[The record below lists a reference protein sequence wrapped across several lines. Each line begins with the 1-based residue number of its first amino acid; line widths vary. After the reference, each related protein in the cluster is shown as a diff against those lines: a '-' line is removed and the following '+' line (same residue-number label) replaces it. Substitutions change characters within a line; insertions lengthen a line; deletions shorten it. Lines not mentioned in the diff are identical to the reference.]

1 MNIPITTTTY
11 IKIQNIPISLKFP
24 WASSQPITREA
35 NSSQPITREA
45 NSLTSINKEY
55 FCLFL
60 KFM

>member
-35 NSSQPITREA
+35 NG
-45 NSLTSINKEY
+45 LTSINKEY

-60 KFM
+60 EFM